1 MEDSLSESIPPLPG
15 LCLGSF
21 FIGGGMPSLEL
32 RPQSMELA
40 LYAVIIICYVFA
52 FSIRYRGMENT
63 LSSWKSVESG
73 V

>member
-1 MEDSLSESIPPLPG
+1 
-15 LCLGSF
+15 
-21 FIGGGMPSLEL
+21 
-32 RPQSMELA
+32 MELA

-63 LSSWKSVESG
+63 LFSWKSVESG